1 MREKDELI
9 LQIKEIVEYI
19 KKYKRVVLLW
29 IVLASITGGIIAG
42 FMTQK
47 VYYSSAEI
55 YVRPIRADGEIL
67 SDDLNASQQLIQD
80 FIEIM
85 QSRSVLENVITDMGM
100 EDILNA
106 KALQDLI
113 YVSSDYQSRIVHILV
128 AGTEPSQTQQI
139 AEKLCFHAVEKA
151 EEATG
156 VPWAVV
162 SDKPNLPRRQAY
174 PVLWRSVLQSVALS
188 AALLFF
194 FLIIVT
200 SGQRKINDKGDVQ
213 RYLDIS
219 VLGVIPDYSLK
230 G

>member
-1 MREKDELI
+1 M
-9 LQIKEIVEYI
+9 
-19 KKYKRVVLLW
+19 
-29 IVLASITGGIIAG
+29 
-42 FMTQK
+42 
-47 VYYSSAEI
+47 
-55 YVRPIRADGEIL
+55 
-67 SDDLNASQQLIQD
+67 
-80 FIEIM
+80 
-85 QSRSVLENVITDMGM
+85 ITDMGM

-162 SDKPNLPRRQAY
+162 SDEPNLPRRQAY

>member
-67 SDDLNASQQLIQD
+67 SDDLNASQQLTQD

-128 AGTEPSQTQQI
+128 AGTE
-139 AEKLCFHAVEKA
+139 KLCFHAVEKA

-162 SDKPNLPRRQAY
+162 SDEPNLPRRQAY